1 MARRR
6 LKKHLPGVLPRALL
20 AALLSAVAF
29 LWATPFL
36 WTLVA
41 SFRTESAGSAG
52 MASLLPDFAPT
63 LENFRNALD
72 SGSFGLYYV
81 NTIIVV
87 IGLLA
92 VQCVTV
98 SLAGY
103 AFARLRFVGRDVL
116 FYAFLLQLML
126 VPPALIVPNLRTI
139 VDLGLYD
146 TLPGVMAPYFASA
159 FGTFLMR
166 QTFLALPRDFEEAAA
181 IDGAPWWAIVWY
193 VLLPMAK
200 PGLIAF
206 AIVSVTAHW
215 NEFLWPLM
223 VISDPKNQTLTIGLA
238 AFTRGAEGGKEWGVL
253 AAGTLLVMAP
263 LAVAFVAF
271 QRRFVDSFVFS
282 GVKG

>member
-1 MARRR
+1 
-6 LKKHLPGVLPRALL
+6 
-20 AALLSAVAF
+20 
-29 LWATPFL
+29 
-36 WTLVA
+36 
-41 SFRTESAGSAG
+41 
-52 MASLLPDFAPT
+52 MASLLPDFKPT
-63 LENFRNALD
+63 LENFRNALE

-87 IGLLA
+87 VGVLA

-103 AFARLRFVGRDVL
+103 AFARLRFPGRDAL

-126 VPPALIVPNLRTI
+126 VPPALIVPNLRTV

-181 IDGAPWWAIVWY
+181 IDGAPWWAVIRY

-206 AIVSVTAHW
+206 AIVSVTTHW

-223 VISDPKNQTLTIGLA
+223 VISSPDNQTLTIGLA
-238 AFTRGAEGGKEWGVL
+238 AFTRGAEGRSEE
-253 AAGTLLVMAP
+253 
-263 LAVAFVAF
+263 
-271 QRRFVDSFVFS
+271 RR
-282 GVKG
+282 

>member
-6 LKKHLPGVLPRALL
+6 LAKHLPTALI
-20 AALLSAVAF
+20 AALLSAIAF
-29 LWATPFL
+29 LWASPFL

-41 SFRTESAGSAG
+41 SFRPESAGSAG
-52 MASLLPDFAPT
+52 MASLLPDFTPT

-87 IGLLA
+87 TGLLA

-103 AFARLRFVGRDVL
+103 AFARLRFAGRDVL

-126 VPPALIVPNLRTI
+126 VPPALIVPNLRTV

-146 TLPGVMAPYFASA
+146 SLPGVMAPYFASA

-193 VLLPMAK
+193 VLLPMAR
-200 PGLIAF
+200 PGLLAF

-263 LAVAFVAF
+263 LAAAFVAF

>member
-1 MARRR
+1 MRLERR
-6 LKKHLPGVLPRALL
+6 LWQGLGMALL
-20 AALLSAVAF
+20 AAIAF

-41 SFRTESAGSAG
+41 SFRPEGAGSAG
-52 MASLLPDFAPT
+52 MASLVPDTPQT
-63 LENFRNALD
+63 LDNFRNALD
-72 SGSFGLYYV
+72 AGAFGLYYV
-81 NTIIVV
+81 NTLIVV
-87 IGLLA
+87 LGLLA

-103 AFARLRFVGRDVL
+103 AFARLRFPGRDAL
-116 FYAFLLQLML
+116 FYVFLLQLML

-181 IDGAPWWAIVWY
+181 IDGAPWWAIIWY
-193 VLLPMAK
+193 VLLPMAQ
-200 PGLIAF
+200 PGLVAF

-223 VISDPKNQTLTIGLA
+223 VINDPAKQTLTIGLA

-263 LAVAFVAF
+263 LAVVFVAF

>member
-1 MARRR
+1 
-6 LKKHLPGVLPRALL
+6 
-20 AALLSAVAF
+20 
-29 LWATPFL
+29 
-36 WTLVA
+36 
-41 SFRTESAGSAG
+41 
-52 MASLLPDFAPT
+52 
-63 LENFRNALD
+63 
-72 SGSFGLYYV
+72 
-81 NTIIVV
+81 
-87 IGLLA
+87 
-92 VQCVTV
+92 
-98 SLAGY
+98 
-103 AFARLRFVGRDVL
+103 VL

-126 VPPALIVPNLRTI
+126 VPPALIVPNLRTV

-146 TLPGVMAPYFASA
+146 SLPGVMAPYFASA

-200 PGLIAF
+200 PGLLAF

-253 AAGTLLVMAP
+253 AAGTLLVYDS
-263 LAVAFVAF
+263 VARMKTRGHWLSDVIAGTAIGAGTGYFMEKRPQSLIV
-271 QRRFVDSFVFS
+271 STLPGGVFIGYS
-282 GVKG
+282 KRW

>member
-1 MARRR
+1 MRMRR
-6 LKKHLPGVLPRALL
+6 HLSAALL
-20 AALLSAVAF
+20 AALLCAVAF
-29 LWATPFL
+29 LWAAPFL

-41 SFRTESAGSAG
+41 SFRPEGAGSAD
-52 MASLLPDFAPT
+52 MASLWPAFAPT
-63 LENFRNALD
+63 LDNFRNALD
-72 SGSFGLYYV
+72 SGSFGLYYL
-81 NTIIVV
+81 NTFIVV
-87 IGLLA
+87 AGVLA

-103 AFARLRFVGRDVL
+103 AFARLRFPGRDAV

-126 VPPALIVPNLRTI
+126 VPPALIVPNLATV

-166 QTFLALPRDFEEAAA
+166 QTFLGLPRDFEEAAA

-223 VISDPKNQTLTIGLA
+223 VISSPDNQTLTIGLA

-263 LAVAFVAF
+263 LALAFIAF

>member
-1 MARRR
+1 MRLERR
-6 LKKHLPGVLPRALL
+6 LWQGLGMALL
-20 AALLSAVAF
+20 AAIAF

-41 SFRTESAGSAG
+41 SFRPEGAGSAS
-52 MASLLPDFAPT
+52 MASLVPDTPQT
-63 LENFRNALD
+63 LDNFRNALD
-72 SGSFGLYYV
+72 AGAFGLYYM
-81 NTIIVV
+81 NTLIVV
-87 IGLLA
+87 LGLLA

-103 AFARLRFVGRDVL
+103 AFARLRFPGRDAL
-116 FYAFLLQLML
+116 FYVFLLQLML

-166 QTFLALPRDFEEAAA
+166 QTFLALPRDFVEAAA
-181 IDGAPWWAIVWY
+181 IVGAPLWAIIWY
-193 VLLPMAK
+193 VLLPMAQ
-200 PGLIAF
+200 PGLVAF

-223 VISDPKNQTLTIGLA
+223 VINDPAKQTLTIGLA

-263 LAVAFVAF
+263 LAVVFVAF

>member
-1 MARRR
+1 MQR
-6 LKKHLPGVLPRALL
+6 LEKRLWPALL
-20 AALLSAVAF
+20 AAFLAAVAF
-29 LWATPFL
+29 LWAAPFL

-41 SFRTESAGSAG
+41 SFRPEGVGSAD
-52 MASLLPDFAPT
+52 MASLVPDTPQT
-63 LENFRNALD
+63 LENFRNALE

-87 IGLLA
+87 VGVLA

-103 AFARLRFVGRDVL
+103 AFARLSFPGRNAL

-126 VPPALIVPNLRTI
+126 VPPTLIVPNLAT
-139 VDLGLYD
+139 VADLGLYD

-181 IDGAPWWAIVWY
+181 IDGAPWWAIIWY

-200 PGLIAF
+200 PGLVAF

-223 VISDPKNQTLTIGLA
+223 VINDPAKHTLTIGLA

-263 LAVAFVAF
+263 LAVVFVAF
-271 QRRFVDSFVFS
+271 QRRFIDSFVFS

>member
-1 MARRR
+1 MARHQLARR
-6 LKKHLPGVLPRALL
+6 LPGAMLV
-20 AALLSAVAF
+20 ALLSAVAF
-29 LWATPFL
+29 LWASPFL
-36 WTLVA
+36 WTVVA
-41 SFRTESAGSAG
+41 SFRPEGAGSAG
-52 MASLLPDFAPT
+52 MASLLPDFTPT
-63 LENFRNALD
+63 LENFRNALE
-72 SGSFGLYYV
+72 SGTFGLYYV
-81 NTIIVV
+81 NTLVV
-87 IGLLA
+87 VTGLLA

-103 AFARLRFVGRDVL
+103 AFARLRFPGRDAL

-126 VPPALIVPNLRTI
+126 VPPALIVPNLRTV

-146 TLPGVMAPYFASA
+146 SLPGVMAPYFASA

-223 VISDPKNQTLTIGLA
+223 VINSPANQTLTIGLA

-263 LAVAFVAF
+263 LAVAFVTF